1 MNLMLLQ
8 VDLYCSAV
16 CESLGL
22 PLPSKL
28 TCGKIM
34 KFGNCWGWGG
44 GSCQGPNAMAPCLV
58 GRDERGIWHMDA
70 VRRMTC
76 VDVNVLRSITDR
88 LCTVSLR

>member
-1 MNLMLLQ
+1 MNLMLLR
-8 VDLYCSAV
+8 VGLYYRTV

-44 GSCQGPNAMAPCLV
+44 GSCQGQNAMAPCLV
-58 GRDERGIWHMDA
+58 ARDERGIRHMDA
-70 VRRMTC
+70 VCRAVC

-88 LCTVSLR
+88 LLTVSLR